1 MASQPTHKFA
11 TRHQQRQCILEC
23 LYMWDVQKD
32 IAIERLYSS
41 YCKEKTD
48 IAPEVLNGTFV
59 LETLRG
65 VVTHYEQ
72 IDQLIAQEAEHWEF
86 SRISKIDLAIL
97 RLAIYEMQFAQKAP
111 KPVVINEAIELS
123 KAYASD
129 DSKRFINGIL
139 DHIAKAS
146 QIPQNVC

>member
-1 MASQPTHKFA
+1 MTPQPTHKFA

-32 IAIERLYSS
+32 ISIENLYTS
-41 YCKEKTD
+41 YCKEKVD
-48 IAPEVLNGTFV
+48 ISPEVLNGSFV

-97 RLAIYEMQFAQKAP
+97 RLAIYEMQFSQKAP

-146 QIPQNVC
+146 

>member
-1 MASQPTHKFA
+1 MTSHPTRKFA

-32 IAIERLYSS
+32 IAIESLYSS

-86 SRISKIDLAIL
+86 SRISKVDLAIL
-97 RLAIYEMQFAQKAP
+97 RLAIYEMQFSQKAP